1 MKDFSLPSTCR
12 FLRYS
17 PWGVLILLVAAQIT
31 AAEEWITLLGAEATS
46 LSAWQEPQ
54 QGWRLVGDA
63 TLPPAPGKRL
73 NGLEGSGVAIN
84 SGHEPVDLISR
95 EEFTDVELRLEFM
108 LARGSN
114 SGVKLNG
121 LYEIQFLDTAGAEP
135 TTGNMCGGVYPR
147 SLGPPTFTYLDKG
160 TPPRVNSA
168 KPAGEWQKL
177 ELAFR
182 SPRFDSAGRK
192 TSPGRFDW
200 VQLNGVLIHE
210 HVEVA
215 CPTGA
220 AWDDSPEV
228 PAGPVLLQGNHGPV
242 AFRKVAVRV
251 IENAAE

>member
-1 MKDFSLPSTCR
+1 MKNFFMLSTCR
-12 FLRYS
+12 FLFRS
-17 PWGVLILLVAAQIT
+17 LSAVLIQFVVVWPAAG
-31 AAEEWITLLGAEATS
+31 AEWITLLGAEHDS
-46 LSAWQEPQ
+46 LSAWREPQ
-54 QGWRLVGDA
+54 QGWRIVGDA
-63 TLPPAPGKRL
+63 TLPPAPGKHL
-73 NGLEGSGVAIN
+73 VGSPGQGVAIN
-84 SGHEPVDLISR
+84 SGREPVDLISR

-160 TPPRVNSA
+160 TAPRVNSA
-168 KPAGEWQKL
+168 KPAGEWQTL

-182 SPRFDSAGRK
+182 SPRFNSAGEK

-200 VQLNGVLIHE
+200 VRLNGELIHE
-210 HVEVA
+210 HVEVNF
-215 CPTGA
+215 PTGA
-220 AWDDSPEV
+220 VWDESPEV

-251 IENAAE
+251 IEGAAE

>member
-1 MKDFSLPSTCR
+1 MKNFSILSTCR
-12 FLRYS
+12 FLFRS
-17 PWGVLILLVAAQIT
+17 LSAVLILLVVARPT
-31 AAEEWITLLGAEATS
+31 AGAEWITLLDAEQDS
-46 LSAWQEPQ
+46 LSAWREPQ

-63 TLPPAPGKRL
+63 TLPERGKRL
-73 NGLEGSGVAIN
+73 NGLEGTGVAIN
-84 SGHEPVDLISR
+84 SGSEPVDLISR
-95 EEFTDVELRLEFM
+95 EEFTDVELRLEFK
-108 LARGSN
+108 LARDSN

-168 KPAGEWQKL
+168 KPAGEWQTL
-177 ELAFR
+177 ELAFH
-182 SPRFDSAGRK
+182 SPRFNSAGVK

-200 VQLNGVLIHE
+200 VRLNGELIHE
-210 HVEVA
+210 NVEVN

-220 AWDDSPEV
+220 AWDQSPEV
-228 PAGPVLLQGNHGPV
+228 PAGPLLLQGNHGPV

-251 IENAAE
+251 IEAE